1 MYSMDIMNTT
11 QIVQSIVLLLLLFL
25 SAFFSS
31 SETAFTTVR
40 RIRLQV
46 LEEEGSKRASLVL
59 KILENYNK
67 MLSTIL
73 IGNNIVNI
81 SASALATVLATDLFG
96 SLAVGFATGI
106 LTVLVLLFG
115 EIIPK
120 TLALRDNE
128 KYALAYAPAI
138 WALSIALTPIIF
150 IVDKLS
156 NGVLRLLG
164 ADPNRKV
171 ISITESELLGYID
184 AGHEEGV
191 IEAEEKEMIHNMFE
205 FTDAVAKDI
214 MIPRVNMTMVDI
226 HDSYEDVMAL
236 FKEHLYSRLPVY
248 EESPDNIVGVINVKD
263 FLFIENPEKFHIRK
277 LMRDV
282 YYTYEY
288 KKIPD
293 LLNEMREKNMAMT
306 IVLSEYGTAEGMITM
321 EDLLEEVF
329 GQIRDEY
336 DADEAELIKKVG
348 DREYLVDG
356 TVKLDDINE
365 QLDTEYDSEDYDSI
379 SGIII
384 EQLDDRLAKG
394 GECITLEDGTVLK
407 VEKVDNNRIVQ
418 VRLTLPSK
426 EDIST
431 ENLQENTQDP
441 ESDKT
446 SDPVS

>member
-1 MYSMDIMNTT
+1 MYIMNTT
-11 QIVQSIVLLLLLFL
+11 QIVQSIILFFLLLL

-40 RIRLQV
+40 RVRLQV
-46 LEEEGSKRASLVL
+46 LEEEGNKRASMVL

-138 WALSIALTPIIF
+138 RALSIVLTPVIF

-164 ADPNRKV
+164 VDPNQKV

-191 IEAEEKEMIHNMFE
+191 IETEEKEMIHNMFE

-226 HDSYEDVMAL
+226 HDSYEDVFAL

-293 LLNEMREKNMAMT
+293 LLNEMREKNFAMT

-348 DREYLVDG
+348 EREYLVDG

-365 QLDTEYDSEDYDSI
+365 QLGTEYDSEDYDSI
-379 SGIII
+379 GGIII
-384 EQLDDRLAKG
+384 ESLDDRLAKG
-394 GECITLEDGTVLK
+394 GETVTLEDGTVLK

-418 VRLTLPSK
+418 VRLTLPEPAVS
-426 EDIST
+426 EDDSEIRS
-431 ENLQENTQDP
+431 EHSEDS
-441 ESDKT
+441 EE
-446 SDPVS
+446 

>member
-1 MYSMDIMNTT
+1 MI
-11 QIVQSIVLLLLLFL
+11 QSIILFFLLVL

-40 RIRLQV
+40 RVRMQV
-46 LEEEGSKRASLVL
+46 LSEEGNKRADMVL
-59 KILENYNK
+59 KILENYSK

-120 TLALRDNE
+120 TLAMRNNE
-128 KYALAYAPAI
+128 KYALHYAPAI
-138 WALSIALTPIIF
+138 RALSIILTPVIF

-164 ADPNRKV
+164 VDPNQKV

-191 IEAEEKEMIHNMFE
+191 FETEEKEMIHNMFD

-214 MIPRVNMTMVDI
+214 MIPRVNMVMVDI
-226 HDSYEDVMAL
+226 HDSYEDVLAL

-263 FLFIENPEKFHIRK
+263 FLFLENPEKFHIRK

-348 DREYLVDG
+348 EREYLVDG

-365 QLDTEYDSEDYDSI
+365 QLNTEYDSEDYDSI

-384 EQLDDRLAKG
+384 ESLDDRLAKG
-394 GECITLEDGTVLK
+394 GETVTLDDGTILK
-407 VEKVDNNRIVQ
+407 VEKTDNNRIMQ
-418 VRLTLPSK
+418 VRLTLP
-426 EDIST
+426 
-431 ENLQENTQDP
+431 DP
-441 ESDKT
+441 AVTADT
-446 SDPVS
+446 SEQSSAAPADSEE

>member
-1 MYSMDIMNTT
+1 MYIMNTT
-11 QIVQSIVLLLLLFL
+11 QIIQSIILFFLLLL

-40 RIRLQV
+40 RVRLQV
-46 LEEEGSKRASLVL
+46 LEEEGNKRASMVL

-120 TLALRDNE
+120 TLALRANE

-138 WALSIALTPIIF
+138 RALSIVLTPVIF

-164 ADPNRKV
+164 VDPNQKV
-171 ISITESELLGYID
+171 IGITESELLGYID

-226 HDSYEDVMAL
+226 HDSYEDVFAL

-293 LLNEMREKNMAMT
+293 LLNEMREKNFAMT

-348 DREYLVDG
+348 EREYLVDG

-365 QLDTEYDSEDYDSI
+365 QLGTEYDSEDYDSI

-384 EQLDDRLAKG
+384 ESLDDRLAKG
-394 GECITLEDGTVLK
+394 GETVTLEDGTVLK

-418 VRLTLPSK
+418 VRLTLPEPAVS
-426 EDIST
+426 EDDSEIRS
-431 ENLQENTQDP
+431 EHSEDS
-441 ESDKT
+441 EE
-446 SDPVS
+446 

>member
-1 MYSMDIMNTT
+1 MNTT
-11 QIVQSIVLLLLLFL
+11 QIIQSIVLLILLLL

-31 SETAFTTVR
+31 SETAFTTVKR
-40 RIRLQV
+40 MRLQIL
-46 LEEEGSKRASLVL
+46 LEEGNKRAALVL

-81 SASALATVLATDLFG
+81 SASALSTVLATDLFG

-120 TLALRDNE
+120 TLALRNNE
-128 KYALAYAPAI
+128 KYALAFAPAI
-138 WALSIALTPIIF
+138 HALSALLTPVIF

-156 NGVLRLLG
+156 NAVLRLLG
-164 ADPNRKV
+164 VDPDKKV

-191 IEAEEKEMIHNMFE
+191 FEAEEKEMIHNMFA

-214 MIPRVNMTMVDI
+214 MIPRLNITMVDI
-226 HDSYEDVMAL
+226 HADYDDVLTL
-236 FKEHLYSRLPVY
+236 FREHMYTRLPVY
-248 EESPDNIVGVINVKD
+248 EDSPDNIVGVINVKD
-263 FLFIENPEKFHIRK
+263 FLFLESPEKFHMQK
-277 LMRDV
+277 LLRDV

-288 KKIPD
+288 KKVPD
-293 LLNEMREKNMAMT
+293 LLNEMREKNMAVT

-336 DADEAELIKKVG
+336 DADEAELIKKTG
-348 DREYLVDG
+348 EREYLVDG
-356 TVKLDDINE
+356 TMKLDDINE
-365 QLDTEYDSEDYDSI
+365 SLNTAYESEDYDSI
-379 SGIII
+379 SGLII
-384 EQLDDRLAKG
+384 EQLDNRLPVG
-394 GECITLEDGTVLK
+394 GETVLLKDGTVLK
-407 VEKVDNNRIVQ
+407 AETVENNRILL
-418 VRLTLPSK
+418 VRLVLPK
-426 EDIST
+426 PQT
-431 ENLQENTQDP
+431 ETAADP
-441 ESDKT
+441 AET
-446 SDPVS
+446 P

>member
-1 MYSMDIMNTT
+1 MYSIAIMNTT
-11 QIVQSIVLLLLLFL
+11 QIVQSIVLLFLLFL
-25 SAFFSS
+25 SAFFFS

-40 RIRLQV
+40 RVRLQV
-46 LEEEGSKRASLVL
+46 LEEEGNKRAAMVL

-81 SASALATVLATDLFG
+81 SASALSTVLATDLFG

-120 TLALRDNE
+120 TLALRNNE

-138 WALSIALTPIIF
+138 RALSIVLTPVIF
-150 IVDKLS
+150 VVDKLS

-164 ADPNRKV
+164 VDPNQKV

-191 IEAEEKEMIHNMFE
+191 IETEEKEMIHNMFE

-226 HDSYEDVMAL
+226 HDSYEDVLAL

-248 EESPDNIVGVINVKD
+248 EESPDNIVGVVNVKD

-348 DREYLVDG
+348 EREYLVDG

-379 SGIII
+379 SGVII

-394 GECITLEDGTVLK
+394 GETVTLEDGTVLK

-418 VRLTLPSK
+418 VRLTLPEK
-426 EDIST
+426 AEDGEGPET
-431 ENLQENTQDP
+431 GTADP
-441 ESDKT
+441 SD
-446 SDPVS
+446 SDV

>member
-1 MYSMDIMNTT
+1 
-11 QIVQSIVLLLLLFL
+11 
-25 SAFFSS
+25 
-31 SETAFTTVR
+31 
-40 RIRLQV
+40 
-46 LEEEGSKRASLVL
+46 
-59 KILENYNK
+59 
-67 MLSTIL
+67 
-73 IGNNIVNI
+73 
-81 SASALATVLATDLFG
+81 
-96 SLAVGFATGI
+96 
-106 LTVLVLLFG
+106 
-115 EIIPK
+115 
-120 TLALRDNE
+120 
-128 KYALAYAPAI
+128 
-138 WALSIALTPIIF
+138 
-150 IVDKLS
+150 
-156 NGVLRLLG
+156 
-164 ADPNRKV
+164 
-171 ISITESELLGYID
+171 
-184 AGHEEGV
+184 
-191 IEAEEKEMIHNMFE
+191 
-205 FTDAVAKDI
+205 
-214 MIPRVNMTMVDI
+214 
-226 HDSYEDVMAL
+226 
-236 FKEHLYSRLPVY
+236 
-248 EESPDNIVGVINVKD
+248 
-263 FLFIENPEKFHIRK
+263 
-277 LMRDV
+277 
-282 YYTYEY
+282 
-288 KKIPD
+288 
-293 LLNEMREKNMAMT
+293 MAMT

>member
-1 MYSMDIMNTT
+1 
-11 QIVQSIVLLLLLFL
+11 
-25 SAFFSS
+25 
-31 SETAFTTVR
+31 
-40 RIRLQV
+40 
-46 LEEEGSKRASLVL
+46 
-59 KILENYNK
+59 
-67 MLSTIL
+67 
-73 IGNNIVNI
+73 
-81 SASALATVLATDLFG
+81 
-96 SLAVGFATGI
+96 
-106 LTVLVLLFG
+106 
-115 EIIPK
+115 
-120 TLALRDNE
+120 
-128 KYALAYAPAI
+128 
-138 WALSIALTPIIF
+138 
-150 IVDKLS
+150 
-156 NGVLRLLG
+156 
-164 ADPNRKV
+164 
-171 ISITESELLGYID
+171 
-184 AGHEEGV
+184 
-191 IEAEEKEMIHNMFE
+191 MIHNMFE
-205 FTDAVAKDI
+205 FPDAVAKDI

-226 HDSYEDVMAL
+226 HDSYEDVLAL

-248 EESPDNIVGVINVKD
+248 EESPDNIVGVVNVKD

-348 DREYLVDG
+348 EREYLVDG

-379 SGIII
+379 SGVII

-394 GECITLEDGTVLK
+394 GETVTLEDGTVLK

-418 VRLTLPSK
+418 VRLTLPEK
-426 EDIST
+426 AEDGEGPET
-431 ENLQENTQDP
+431 GTADP
-441 ESDKT
+441 SD
-446 SDPVS
+446 SDV